1 METRNRIRDKARE
14 MFMRFGI
21 RSVSMDDIAAAL
33 GMSKKTIYQSFS
45 DKHELVES
53 VIREFIGEAEAEALS
68 FSNTAKDAVEEI
80 FLMMRM
86 VEQQFRN
93 LNPIVM
99 YDLQK
104 FHLKACEMINLHKDK
119 FVLQLI
125 RSNIERGK
133 KEGYYRPEADADVL
147 SRFRLE
153 SMMVLFNMD
162 LFPPSRF
169 NLADVSLEVLEHFL
183 YGLATPEGRELIKSY
198 KSTIEKGNHQH
209 A

>member
-1 METRNRIRDKARE
+1 MDTRIRIQEKARD
-14 MFMRFGI
+14 MFMRLGI

-33 GMSKKTIYQSFS
+33 GMSKKTIYQSFA
-45 DKHELVES
+45 DKDELVDS
-53 VIREFIGEAEAEALS
+53 VIGDFIDQAEAEALG
-68 FSNTAKDAVEEI
+68 FSRKAANAVEEI
-80 FLMMRM
+80 FLTMRM

-99 YDLQK
+99 HDLQK
-104 FHLKACEMINLHKDK
+104 FHLRACGRIDEHKDK

-125 RSNIERGK
+125 RDNIERGK
-133 KEGYYRPEADADVL
+133 SEGLYRPEADTEVM

-183 YGLATPEGRELIKSY
+183 YGLSTPEGRELIRTY
-198 KSTIEKGNHQH
+198 KSNIEKGNRQH
-209 A
+209 G

>member
-1 METRNRIRDKARE
+1 MDTKNRIRDKSRE
-14 MFMRFGI
+14 MFMRYGI

-33 GMSKKTIYQSFS
+33 GMSKKTIYQSYS

-53 VIREFIGEAEAEALS
+53 VIREHIGIAETEAIG
-68 FSNTAKDAVEEI
+68 FSGTAKNAVEEI
-80 FLMMRM
+80 FLSMRM
-86 VEQQFRN
+86 VEGQFRN

-99 YDLQK
+99 HDLQK
-104 FHLKACEMINLHKDK
+104 FHLKAWGLISEHKDK

-133 KEGYYRPEADADVL
+133 REGLYRQEADTEVM

-162 LFPPSRF
+162 LFPPSSF

-183 YGLATPEGRELIKSY
+183 YGLATPEGRELIRTY